1 MQPLLG
7 CDGLIAGYDRPVVGP
22 VSFDLYA
29 GEVVCL
35 LGSNGAGKSTL
46 LKALTG
52 QARIFDGCLTRAPG
66 LRMAHH
72 RQQPVRPRECPL
84 TGDDL
89 VRLTGAGR
97 RTPPDD
103 VARLLDCRMDQ
114 LSGGQFQ
121 IVQIWACL
129 GSPADLILLD
139 EPTAGLSPLYMAEIF
154 ERIISINKA
163 GVGVLMVEQHAK
175 QALKIA
181 HKGFVLV
188 AVQNRQNR
196 FRFM

>member
-1 MQPLLG
+1 MQPLLV

-29 GEVVCL
+29 GEVVGL

-97 RTPPDD
+97 RTPPGD

-139 EPTAGLSPLYMAEIF
+139 EPTNNLDPEATAGLIRLIREGLGGRTLLVVSHEADFIQTVCSRVVPVSP
-154 ERIISINKA
+154 
-163 GVGVLMVEQHAK
+163 
-175 QALKIA
+175 
-181 HKGFVLV
+181 
-188 AVQNRQNR
+188 
-196 FRFM
+196 